1 MLCGRRPRAGRRRWR
16 CRSGGG
22 GPHGPRHGRGR
33 RGAGPVGPGTDPR
46 LGSRHRGGRD
56 HRRRPRGGGGPA
68 VPARRDAAGP
78 ADAPDRRAGRPARTG
93 GGAVPAE
100 GGRADPL
107 RRRRVHRP
115 GAQRGSGRLPAQGH
129 RARPAAHRRP
139 DAGRGGQRAVPGRDP
154 HRDQR
159 LSRRQRAAGR
169 RRPDQGDE
177 PARARGAATVGA
189 GPVQCRHRPAHAPE
203 HRDGE
208 GLRQRR
214 PPAAG
219 GGQPGPGGHRRPRG
233 RHPGGGRG
241 RERGAPVTT
250 SRQRLLVDVGV
261 VGLALVDSWVRA
273 VHEENGLVVSLL
285 AALALTVR
293 RRWPFFT
300 FALMLPA
307 LFGADV
313 LVAPLAALY
322 SVAATSRSRVA
333 VLSCAVIVALGRFLP
348 WPLDLQDIAAELRHL
363 TPLIFATLYAAAP
376 VALGILVST
385 RRELS
390 QRLEQLT
397 AGRQRLQQ
405 LVSETV
411 IAQERASLA
420 REMHDVV
427 SHKVSLIAV
436 QAGALRV
443 TAQDPGVR
451 DSADTIRKLSVQ
463 TLEELRHMVGV
474 LRADGGHV
482 PQLAPQ
488 PGLPDV
494 PRLIRD
500 SGLDA
505 PAALEEV
512 GDRRWPESIERAV
525 YRTVQEALT
534 NVSKHAPG
542 APVTV
547 RITPSCDGLQ
557 VAVRNGPSAMPPPTS
572 HLPGGRHGLR
582 ARRGRAELLGG
593 FVPAAPPEEGGSL
606 VGATFPRA
614 SAGERRGRGCPP
626 IGGDPPADRRDAGTT
641 GARPRS

>member
-1 MLCGRRPRAGRRRWR
+1 
-16 CRSGGG
+16 
-22 GPHGPRHGRGR
+22 
-33 RGAGPVGPGTDPR
+33 
-46 LGSRHRGGRD
+46 
-56 HRRRPRGGGGPA
+56 
-68 VPARRDAAGP
+68 
-78 ADAPDRRAGRPARTG
+78 
-93 GGAVPAE
+93 
-100 GGRADPL
+100 
-107 RRRRVHRP
+107 
-115 GAQRGSGRLPAQGH
+115 
-129 RARPAAHRRP
+129 
-139 DAGRGGQRAVPGRDP
+139 
-154 HRDQR
+154 
-159 LSRRQRAAGR
+159 
-169 RRPDQGDE
+169 
-177 PARARGAATVGA
+177 
-189 GPVQCRHRPAHAPE
+189 
-203 HRDGE
+203 
-208 GLRQRR
+208 
-214 PPAAG
+214 
-219 GGQPGPGGHRRPRG
+219 
-233 RHPGGGRG
+233 
-241 RERGAPVTT
+241 VTT

-300 FALMLPA
+300 FAVMLPA

-322 SVAATSRSRVA
+322 TVAATSRSRVA

-348 WPLDLQDIAAELRHL
+348 WPLNLEDTAQELRHL

-376 VALGILVST
+376 VALGRLVNT
-385 RRELS
+385 RHELS

-411 IAQERASLA
+411 IAQERARLA

-443 TAQDPGVR
+443 TADDPGVR
-451 DSADTIRKLSVQ
+451 DTADTIRTLSVQ
-463 TLEELRHMVGV
+463 TLEELRQMVGV

-494 PRLIRD
+494 HRLIRD

-505 PAALEEV
+505 TAALEEV

-547 RITPSCDGLQ
+547 RITPCDDGLQ
-557 VAVRNGPSAMPPPTS
+557 VAVRNGPSATSPPTAY
-572 HLPGGRHGLR
+572 LPGGRHGLL
-582 ARRGRAELLGG
+582 GLHERAELLGG
-593 FVPAAPPEEGGSL
+593 V
-606 VGATFPRA
+606 V
-614 SAGERRGRGCPP
+614 SAGPTEDGGFLVEASFPHTSGRERLRQ
-626 IGGDPPADRRDAGTT
+626 A
-641 GARPRS
+641 